1 MWFIFH
7 KEHQH
12 KKQEARA
19 ISAEIQSHRSG
30 EKHFL
35 IEQVLQVTCIKFK
48 DLTWLISSRSGNHS
62 QTTQINKCPNT
73 ELFLVL
79 IFPHSEWIR
88 RDTSYLSVFTPNAE
102 KYGPEITP
110 YLDTFH
116 TVTFTQ
122 SIDLWLLLYFSWW
135 WYQPFIKV
143 TVNWYWF
150 RWVQQ
155 VYQIFWLVQLAEAL
169 EDKILV
175 TKKVFV

>member
-12 KKQEARA
+12 KKQETRA

-102 KYGPEITP
+102 KHGPEITP

-122 SIDLWLLLYFSWW
+122 SIDLWLLLIS
-135 WYQPFIKV
+135 PDGGI
-143 TVNWYWF
+143 NHS
-150 RWVQQ
+150 
-155 VYQIFWLVQLAEAL
+155 
-169 EDKILV
+169 
-175 TKKVFV
+175 